1 MHKMPTHF
9 SLSSRLPSVLLSAN
23 IVLICFL
30 SLKFSAPLYSQKKS
44 SVRTGLDI
52 VVAGGFSEFKGKRA
66 GIITNQ
72 TGIDRERRHI
82 ADLFHEAEGV
92 ELAALFGPEHGI
104 RGDIEAGA
112 KVATRVDAKTGVT
125 VYSLYGETRKPA
137 PEMLKSIDVLI
148 FDVQDVG
155 ARFYTYISTM
165 SLAMEAAAEAK
176 IPFYVLDRPNPIGD
190 LVEGPVLGPA
200 QRSFVGIH
208 PIALRHGMTAG
219 ELAQMFNDEGWLQTG
234 TPEAPQILKADLHVI
249 KMEGWRRNML
259 FDETGLPWV
268 KPSPNMTSPITAL
281 LYPGMGLLE
290 ATNFSEGR
298 GTQSP
303 FEKAGAPWVE
313 SNKLIDKL
321 QNRVPGIY
329 LRPIDFIPVDLS
341 GQAMNPKFEGTGCRG
356 LQLDVTQPQA
366 LQTVAFGIHLL
377 CALQEMY
384 PKKFVL
390 HENRMAR
397 MSGQTWVGKMI
408 LAGKKP
414 EAILERIEKETQAFR
429 DVRQKY
435 LLYN

>member
-1 MHKMPTHF
+1 MITDFGLP
-9 SLSSRLPSVLLSAN
+9 SRFPSVLLSAK
-23 IVLICFL
+23 IVLLCFL
-30 SLKFSAPLYSQKKS
+30 SLTFSAPLYSQKKPA
-44 SVRTGLDI
+44 VRSGLDI

-72 TGIDRERRHI
+72 TGIDHERRHI

-104 RGDIEAGA
+104 RGDIEGGA
-112 KVATRVDAKTGVT
+112 KIATRVDAKTGVT

-137 PEMLKSIDVLI
+137 PEMLQNLDVLI

-190 LVEGPVLGPA
+190 LVEGPVLDPA

-219 ELAQMFNDEGWLQTG
+219 ELAQMFNGEGWLQTG
-234 TPEAPQILKADLHVI
+234 SQEAPQTLKADLHII
-249 KMEGWRRNML
+249 KMEGWRRDML

-303 FEKAGAPWVE
+303 FEKVGAPWVD
-313 SNKLIDKL
+313 SNKLIGKL
-321 QNRVPGIY
+321 QNRIPGIY
-329 LRPIDFIPVDLS
+329 LRPIDFIPVDLP

-356 LQLDVTQPQA
+356 LQLDVTKPRA
-366 LQTVAFGIHLL
+366 LQSVAFGIHLL
-377 CALQEMY
+377 CALHELY
-384 PKKFVL
+384 PERFTID
-390 HENRMAR
+390 ERRMAR
-397 MSGQTWVGKMI
+397 LSGQTWVRKMI
-408 LAGKKP
+408 LAGENP
-414 EAILERIEKETQAFR
+414 EAILQRMEKEVEAFR
-429 DVRQKY
+429 ELRQKY
-435 LLYN
+435 LLYE

>member
-1 MHKMPTHF
+1 MITNFGSYNRP
-9 SLSSRLPSVLLSAN
+9 PAVLLSAK
-23 IVLICFL
+23 IVLLCFL
-30 SLKFSAPLYSQKKS
+30 LLKFSAPLHGRKKPA
-44 SVRTGLDI
+44 VRTGLDI
-52 VVAGGFSEFKGKRA
+52 VVAGGFSEFKGRRV

-82 ADLFHEAEGV
+82 ADLFHQAEGV

-104 RGDIEAGA
+104 RGDIEGGA
-112 KVATRVDAKTGVT
+112 KIATRVDAKTGVT
-125 VYSLYGETRKPA
+125 VYSLYGEIRKPA
-137 PEMLKSIDVLI
+137 PEMLQNLDALI

-155 ARFYTYISTM
+155 TRFYTYISTM

-190 LVEGPVLGPA
+190 LVEGPVLDPA

-219 ELAQMFNDEGWLQTG
+219 ELAQMFNREGWLQTG
-234 TPEAPQILKADLHVI
+234 TPEAPQTLKADLHVI
-249 KMEGWRRNML
+249 KMEGWRRDML
-259 FDETGLPWV
+259 FHETGLPWV
-268 KPSPNMTSPITAL
+268 KPSPNMTSPVTAL

-298 GTQSP
+298 GTPSP
-303 FEKAGAPWVE
+303 FEKIGAPWVD
-313 SNKLIDKL
+313 SNKLIAKL
-321 QNRVPGIY
+321 QNRVPGID
-329 LRPIDFIPVDLS
+329 LRPIDFIPVDLP

-356 LQLDVTQPQA
+356 LQVDVTEPRA
-366 LQTVAFGIHLL
+366 LQSVAFGIHLL

-384 PKKFVL
+384 PEKFVL

-397 MSGQTWVGKMI
+397 LNGQTWVGKMI
-408 LAGKKP
+408 LSGKKP

-429 DVRQKY
+429 DMRQKY
-435 LLYN
+435 LLYE